1 MNHKVFVVPHDFT
14 PVADNALNHAIATAK
29 IVNARI
35 YLLHVVGKLKE
46 IDAAEAQLKKVI
58 IEKKSDVELVPS
70 VRVGNIFED
79 IGDFAAEHHAELI
92 FMGTHGMTGWQ
103 QITGSRA
110 MKVIVNSDVPFV
122 VVQEKKIGVNGY
134 DNIVVP
140 LDLNAETKQKLGYVA
155 NIASYFNSHVHVV
168 IPDEKDPIFKSKLKV
183 NIKFA
188 QKFFEERSLNY
199 DISFIDHEDFEKSVL
214 KHSEK
219 INADLIAIM
228 NINKGGILPGLITKP
243 EEYLLTNDANIPILI
258 LNPTVNI
265 SSMFY

>member
-1 MNHKVFVVPHDFT
+1 MTHKVFIVPYDFT
-14 PVADNALNHAIATAK
+14 PVSENALQHAIATAK
-29 IVNARI
+29 PVNARVN
-35 YLLHVVGKLKE
+35 LLHVVAKHKE
-46 IDAAEAQLKKVI
+46 IEAAEAKLTEIVTKFNLDIEI
-58 IEKKSDVELVPS
+58 IPS
-70 VRVGNIFED
+70 VRVGNIFDD
-79 IGDFAAEHHAELI
+79 IGDFASEHHAELI

-188 QKFFEERSLNY
+188 QKFFEERNLNY